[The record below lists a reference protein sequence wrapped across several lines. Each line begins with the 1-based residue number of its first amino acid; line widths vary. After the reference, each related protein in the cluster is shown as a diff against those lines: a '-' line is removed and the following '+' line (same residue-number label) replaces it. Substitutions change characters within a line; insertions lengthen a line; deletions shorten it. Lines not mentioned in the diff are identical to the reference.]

1 MAGEIMKAFRH
12 FEKSPAQTLY
22 LVGSSVG
29 PRVLEFA
36 PHTLGLQFQVS
47 QFLALQSLPS

>member
-1 MAGEIMKAFRH
+1 MTGEIMAAFRH
-12 FEKSPAQTLY
+12 FEKSCAQTCKLY
-22 LVGSSVG
+22 LVGSSMG

-47 QFLALQSLPS
+47 QFLVLQS